1 MGKYVTGII
10 MALIAVFMYRTADVY
25 FTERRL
31 RHAVWQSM
39 DPTVRDDGAM
49 KELILDQVKKL
60 DVVVNPEDIKFTT
73 EEKAQSDGAIGGV
86 VQVFKKT
93 RSVTFPYSYRKMGAV
108 KKGVVNV
115 RRESVNKGVAGAP

>member
-10 MALIAVFMYRTADVY
+10 MALLAVFMYRSADVY

-39 DPTVRDDGAM
+39 DPALRDDVAM
-49 KELILDQVKKL
+49 KELILDRVKKL
-60 DVVVNPEDIKFTT
+60 GVEVNPEEIKFLT
-73 EEKAQSDGAIGGV
+73 EEKPEADGTIGGA

-93 RSVTFPYSYRKMGAV
+93 KSVTFPYSYRKMGTV

-115 RRESVNKGVAGAP
+115 RRESVSKGVVGAP